1 MQQQAPQAMN
11 QAQPAAINVVSTEQI
26 QKYLDE
32 NKNLIVAILENQNM
46 GKIAEC
52 ARYQAILQKN
62 LMYLAA
68 IADAQPPGSG
78 MPSQLPNSLVA
89 TQGTAP
95 GLQNQI
101 PTVQQQPGAPVAKS
115 PFQLNALRP
124 QDQQNQLLQF
134 QQQQQ
139 LPAHFGFGGG
149 ANGLQLPVQPGGV
162 GGLGASMGFQGSQ
175 PGTLEGS
182 SGNNQVNSGFGPAEG
197 RE

>member
-1 MQQQAPQAMN
+1 MQQQAPQTMN
-11 QAQPAAINVVSTEQI
+11 QAPPAAINVVSTEQI

-89 TQGTAP
+89 TGP
-95 GLQNQI
+95 GLQSQT
-101 PTVQQQPGAPVAKS
+101 PTMLHQPGAPVGKS

-139 LPAHFGFGGG
+139 LPAHFG
-149 ANGLQLPVQPGGV
+149 
-162 GGLGASMGFQGSQ
+162 LGAVPPGAGGSGGSMGFQGSQ
-175 PGTLEGS
+175 PGALEGT
-182 SGNNQVNSGFGPAEG
+182 SGDNQGNLGFGPTEG

>member
-1 MQQQAPQAMN
+1 MQQQAPQTMN
-11 QAQPAAINVVSTEQI
+11 QASPAAINVVSTEQI

-89 TQGTAP
+89 TQGTTP
-95 GLQNQI
+95 GLQSQI
-101 PTVQQQPGAPVAKS
+101 PIVQQQQPGAAVAKS

-134 QQQQQ
+134 QQQ
-139 LPAHFGFGGG
+139 LPAHFGLGGG
-149 ANGLQLPVQPGGV
+149 ANGLQLPGIGS
-162 GGLGASMGFQGSQ
+162 SMGFQGSQ
-175 PGTLEGS
+175 PGMLEGV
-182 SGNNQVNSGFGPAEG
+182 SGDNQGNSGFGPAEG

>member
-1 MQQQAPQAMN
+1 MQQQAPQTMN
-11 QAQPAAINVVSTEQI
+11 QASPAAINVVSTEQI

-89 TQGTAP
+89 TQGTAS
-95 GLQNQI
+95 GLQI
-101 PTVQQQPGAPVAKS
+101 HTPIMQQPGAPVAKS

-124 QDQQNQLLQF
+124 QDQQNQMLQF
-134 QQQQQ
+134 QQQ
-139 LPAHFGFGGG
+139 LPAHFGLGGG
-149 ANGLQLPVQPGGV
+149 PNGLQLPGQPGPSG
-162 GGLGASMGFQGSQ
+162 SMGFPGSQ
-175 PGTLEGS
+175 SGMLEGV
-182 SGNNQVNSGFGPAEG
+182 SGDNQGNTNFGPADG